1 MLAKLEVDCA
11 PDLALPP
18 H

>member
-18 H
+18 L